1 MQPSQE
7 FLMAKAT
14 IVPVSFDKTALVI
27 GKAQGKVDKVSA
39 LAASEIQKTM
49 QQFID
54 KWFTYNGRE
63 KSSVVAMGKTVRES
77 ETVAALVA
85 SGVFEK
91 KTFTEYAQSAMR
103 ALHWNVAF
111 EASLK
116 NNPEKSLPWGKGKT
130 SDVGKAGP
138 VTSITRDAA
147 DKTLSKALAQ
157 YRALGLT
164 EFAANLLDL
173 AIESLD
179 GFKETVLDK

>member
-1 MQPSQE
+1 MMPTI
-7 FLMAKAT
+7 K
-14 IVPVSFDKTALVI
+14 IVPVSFDKTALTIVKTLD
-27 GKAQGKVDKVSA
+27 KADQAYARATG
-39 LAASEIQKTM
+39 EIQKTM
-49 QQFID
+49 QQFVD

-63 KSSVVAMGKTVRES
+63 KSSVVAMGKAIRES
-77 ETVAALVA
+77 QAVAELVA
-85 SGVFEK
+85 QGAVEK

-164 EFAANLLDL
+164 VFAAELLDIAL
-173 AIESLD
+173 ESLD
-179 GFKETVLDK
+179 KFKETILDK

>member
-1 MQPSQE
+1 
-7 FLMAKAT
+7 MAKAT
-14 IVPVSFDKTALVI
+14 IVPVSFDK
-27 GKAQGKVDKVSA
+27 SA
-39 LAASEIQKTM
+39 LAVAKAFDKLAKVEAAAASDIQKTM
-49 QQFID
+49 QQFVD

-63 KSSVVAMGKTVRES
+63 PASVKAMGKTIRES
-77 ETVAALVA
+77 QAVADLVA

-116 NNPEKSLPWGKGKT
+116 NKPEFALPGGKAKT

-164 EFAANLLDL
+164 EFAANVLDL
-173 AIESLD
+173 AIDSLD
-179 GFKETVLDK
+179 GFKETILDK

>member
-1 MQPSQE
+1 
-7 FLMAKAT
+7 MAKAT
-14 IVPVSFDKTALVI
+14 IVPVSFDKSALVI

-49 QQFID
+49 QQFVD

-63 KSSVVAMGKTVRES
+63 KSSVVAMGKTIRES
-77 ETVAALVA
+77 AVVADLVA

-116 NNPEKSLPWGKGKT
+116 NNPEKALPWGKT
-130 SDVGKAGP
+130 SASAAGVASGP
-138 VTSITRDAA
+138 VTSTTRESA

-164 EFAANLLDL
+164 VFAAELLDL

>member
-1 MQPSQE
+1 MTVSKIT
-7 FLMAKAT
+7 L
-14 IVPVSFDKTALVI
+14 VSFDKTALAVLRTI
-27 GKAQGKVDKVSA
+27 DGADQVWAKATAKVGS
-39 LAASEIQKTM
+39 LM
-49 QQFID
+49 QQYIDAWFIA
-54 KWFTYNGRE
+54 NGRE
-63 KSSVVAMGKTVRES
+63 PSSVKAMGKAIRES
-77 ETVAALVA
+77 QAVIDLIAKGACER
-85 SGVFEK
+85 

-103 ALHWNVAF
+103 ALHWNVPF

-116 NNPEKSLPWGKGKT
+116 NKPEYALPGGKAKT

-164 EFAANLLDL
+164 EFAANLLDV
-173 AIESLD
+173 AIDSLD

>member
-1 MQPSQE
+1 
-7 FLMAKAT
+7 MANAK
-14 IVPVSFDKTALVI
+14 IVPVSFDK
-27 GKAQGKVDKVSA
+27 SA
-39 LAASEIQKTM
+39 LTIVKTLDKADQAYARATGEIQKVM
-49 QQFID
+49 QQFVD

-63 KSSVVAMGKTVRES
+63 KSSVTAMGKTIRES
-77 ETVAALVA
+77 AVVADLVEQGA
-85 SGVFEK
+85 VEK

-116 NNPEKSLPWGKGKT
+116 NNPEKALPWGKT
-130 SDVGKAGP
+130 SASAAGVASGP
-138 VTSITRDAA
+138 VTSTTRESA

-164 EFAANLLDL
+164 EFAANLLDVAL
-173 AIESLD
+173 DSLD

>member
-1 MQPSQE
+1 MTVSKIT
-7 FLMAKAT
+7 L
-14 IVPVSFDKTALVI
+14 VSFDKTALAVLRTI
-27 GKAQGKVDKVSA
+27 DGADQVYAKATAKVAMHFQQYIDTWFVS
-39 LAASEIQKTM
+39 
-49 QQFID
+49 
-54 KWFTYNGRE
+54 NGRE
-63 KSSVVAMGKTVRES
+63 PSSVKAMGKAIRES
-77 ETVAALVA
+77 QAVIDLVA
-85 SGVFEK
+85 KGACER

-103 ALHWNVAF
+103 ALHWNVPF

-116 NNPEKSLPWGKGKT
+116 NKPELALPGGKGKS

-164 EFAANLLDL
+164 MFAADLLDVAL
-173 AIESLD
+173 DALD